1 MKKIILFISLAVFCF
16 CSIGIAA
23 DSGPPSSPPGLWE
36 KNADGTIGPKKD
48 RDIKIPGSVSV
59 KSTAHGSIST
69 GTVTLTPGVHTITV
83 AGNQTWAFSGWPASG
98 TEGKMTIYV
107 TNGGSATITGL
118 AGPIFS
124 GGGEPSLTSSG
135 RDVLVFTTT
144 DGGTTI
150 WGFVS
155 GLDVQ

>member
-1 MKKIILFISLAVFCF
+1 MKIKTLLIIIGFIFCTSLVYA
-16 CSIGIAA
+16 G
-23 DSGPPSSPPGLWE
+23 SPPPGFIYNSDTGNYEPIIDGAGLTVE
-36 KNADGTIGPKKD
+36 
-48 RDIKIPGSVSV
+48 GSVSV

>member
-1 MKKIILFISLAVFCF
+1 MKKLILVLFILLFV
-16 CSIGIAA
+16 
-23 DSGPPSSPPGLWE
+23 SPVWSFPTAPGYGKGSNPE
-36 KNADGTIGPKKD
+36 FE
-48 RDIKIPGSVSV
+48 SVSV

-98 TEGKMTIYV
+98 TEGKMTVYV

-118 AGPIFS
+118 ATPIYS
-124 GGGEPSLTSSG
+124 GGGTPSLTGSG
-135 RDVLVFTTT
+135 RDVLVFTSI

>member
-1 MKKIILFISLAVFCF
+1 LVAMPCVAADKIII
-16 CSIGIAA
+16 IK
-23 DSGPPSSPPGLWE
+23 SG
-36 KNADGTIGPKKD
+36 GPD
-48 RDIKIPGSVSV
+48 QSNGV
-59 KSTAHGSIST
+59 TAHGSIST
-69 GTVTLTPGVHTITV
+69 GTVALTPGVHTITV